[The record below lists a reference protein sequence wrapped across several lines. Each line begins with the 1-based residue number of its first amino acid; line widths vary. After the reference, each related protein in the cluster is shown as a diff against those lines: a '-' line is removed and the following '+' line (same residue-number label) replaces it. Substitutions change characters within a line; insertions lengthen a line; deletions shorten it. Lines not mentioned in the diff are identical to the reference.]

1 MKFSDAS
8 FAVKKGFPFLPFL
21 NMEITKMRRSGL
33 LYHIL
38 ERILFKKPFCP
49 SKHNDDD
56 EAPFK
61 IQKAV
66 LPFSIIVLGFISSLI
81 FLAIELI
88 NYIHNSKAGMTQ
100 KAVISVKSIKIDSK
114 IMK

>member
-49 SKHNDDD
+49 SKYNIDD
-56 EAPFK
+56 EAPIK

-66 LPFSIIVLGFISSLI
+66 FPFSIIVLGFISSLI

-88 NYIHNSKAGMTQ
+88 NYIMYSKAGIT
-100 KAVISVKSIKIDSK
+100 
-114 IMK
+114 

>member
-1 MKFSDAS
+1 MYNFLLFLVSFYSFQLELVVHMKFSDAS

-56 EAPFK
+56 EAPIK

-88 NYIHNSKAGMTQ
+88 NYIIPKQG
-100 KAVISVKSIKIDSK
+100 
-114 IMK
+114 